1 MKTSFRK
8 LRAFF
13 ITFGILVISVVLE
26 GLLYAIFG
34 KGAVTTIIGIGIAF
48 VMGAYFFH
56 TVKKAW
62 KNEPNRS
69 QRS

>member
-1 MKTSFRK
+1 MKIGFK
-8 LRAFF
+8 KFHAFF
-13 ITFGILVISVVLE
+13 ITLGILVIWVGLE

-56 TVKKAW
+56 AVKKAW
-62 KNEPNRS
+62 KN
-69 QRS
+69 